1 LIFFGM
7 SDSIESLAGP
17 ATVTIDG
24 REYQLDSLSAE
35 AREQM
40 ARVTATD
47 RHLQQLQVEFVI
59 AQTARASFAQQL
71 KNLLPQ

>member
-1 LIFFGM
+1 M

-40 ARVTATD
+40 ARVAATD

>member
-1 LIFFGM
+1 M

-40 ARVTATD
+40 ARLTATD

-71 KNLLPQ
+71 KDLLPQ

>member
-1 LIFFGM
+1 MIFFGL